1 MKFSVAFNSMRN
13 NRLELAGPRL
23 FFCCPMSAV
32 ANRQAIIETAEVAK
46 QPKVVFTNTVAKL
59 SQMLGVDLFKMSRIC
74 FYLLT

>member
-1 MKFSVAFNSMRN
+1 
-13 NRLELAGPRL
+13 
-23 FFCCPMSAV
+23 MSAV